1 MPCFKRMN
9 KKKYCVDL
17 YSDQLNLPKEKATHW
32 SRFFDLFQIYTG
44 KSCKQSDISNCVS
57 VSVSSAKQSATIFAV
72 SARY

>member
-17 YSDQLNLPKEKATHW
+17 YSDWLNLRKKKQLTGVA
-32 SRFFDLFQIYTG
+32 FLNLFQIYTG

-57 VSVSSAKQSATIFAV
+57 VSVSRAKHSATIFAV